1 MMQKSASQ
9 VLLEEEERK
18 KARIRIAQL
27 ESAERVK
34 KYKKKE
40 AKRKKAE
47 EKKHTRVR
55 SEDTGKE
62 KLVYGFQPH
71 EAPAYFDLSV
81 EKRHLEHLGKKTLD
95 KENRLQ
101 VIYRILKDQLRIH
114 KKQLL
119 QIKKENAAE

>member
-1 MMQKSASQ
+1 MGQVPIMQKSASQ

-18 KARIRIAQL
+18 KMKIRIAQL

-47 EKKHTRVR
+47 EKKHPRVR

-62 KLVYGFQPH
+62 KLVFGF
-71 EAPAYFDLSV
+71 
-81 EKRHLEHLGKKTLD
+81 
-95 KENRLQ
+95 
-101 VIYRILKDQLRIH
+101 
-114 KKQLL
+114 
-119 QIKKENAAE
+119 